1 MKLRRRLY
9 NERIA
14 ILSWLEK
21 KDLGKDGDD
30 SCDDTSR
37 DLLYII
43 YYHLA
48 HYDGVLWNYGCMGVY
63 DEEEKEKACDFG
75 CMDQRM
81 TVGIPG
87 WWCSI

>member
-1 MKLRRRLY
+1 MELRRLY

-14 ILSWLEK
+14 IEK
-21 KDLGKDGDD
+21 KDLKKDGDD
-30 SCDDTSR
+30 SCDDISR
-37 DLLYII
+37 DLLYIT
-43 YYHLA
+43 YYYYLCT
-48 HYDGVLWNYGCMGVY
+48 LRRSTLELRLYGSY
-63 DEEEKEKACDFG
+63 DEEEKERKLRFG